1 MAEQHAHSKL
11 VRAELVQQQNGRYQ
25 DLYQRQAV
33 NTPWYATDEAEPCG
47 KRLVERADLFCAR
60 GTLEAY
66 SMVVVLSVESI
77 ENGRDSANQDPRA
90 RQRYIVSSHKMC
102 ANEF

>member
-47 KRLVERADLFCAR
+47 KRLVERVDLFLRTWHAR
-60 GTLEAY
+60 SLQHGGGA
-66 SMVVVLSVESI
+66 I
-77 ENGRDSANQDPRA
+77 R
-90 RQRYIVSSHKMC
+90 
-102 ANEF
+102 